1 MKHNKK
7 EYQSV
12 VALILLRR
20 GNKIIMSRTWEREER
35 GGKKEGRIRY
45 GNSRGSGKSIEIYS
59 SVWWGMGRN
68 IRKSQMP
75 GKQEAPRTQWE

>member
-45 GNSRGSGKSIEIYS
+45 GKR
-59 SVWWGMGRN
+59 
-68 IRKSQMP
+68 
-75 GKQEAPRTQWE
+75 